1 MLTQKDQIEYELLQ
15 ILHENEQPL
24 GSSTLNLMLKE
35 RNIEVS
41 VATIGRMLGELDYLG
56 LTQRQGYR
64 GRMLTHAGNERRNE
78 LQHQHAL
85 ATYSSILQASVD
97 TQSKDD
103 LLDVLMARRGV
114 EREIARLAALNAT
127 QEDVLYIQ
135 EMFELQSETAASGRL
150 GSETDVA
157 FHRAI
162 AAASKNKV
170 LAAAYDFIWQNG
182 KFSPIMEYVRTA
194 VGGKVAVD
202 HGKILSAI
210 AARHSAEAE
219 QAMVAHIDSLI
230 SDVNKYWQQAQKP
243 KSRKRKTQ

>member
-15 ILHENEQPL
+15 ILSENEQPL
-24 GSSTLNLMLKE
+24 GSSTLSFMLKE
-35 RNIEVS
+35 RGIEIS
-41 VATIGRMLGELDYLG
+41 AATIGRMLGEFDFLG
-56 LTQRQGYR
+56 LTERQGFR

-78 LQHQHAL
+78 LQHRHAL
-85 ATYSSILQASVD
+85 ATYSSIFHASVD
-97 TQSKDD
+97 TQSKED
-103 LLDVLMARRGV
+103 LIDVLAARRGV

-127 QEDVLYIQ
+127 EDDIRYIQ
-135 EMFELQSETAASGRL
+135 EVYELQSEKAASGRIS
-150 GSETDVA
+150 SENDVI

-202 HGKILSAI
+202 HGRILSAI
-210 AARHSAEAE
+210 AAGHSTEAE

-230 SDVNKYWQQAQKP
+230 NDVNQYWQQAQKP
-243 KSRKRKTQ
+243 KSRKRKK